1 MESRNTYAEVNVKK
15 FLRNIFE
22 ISKRAGVPVAPVLKA
37 DAYGHGAVR
46 LAHACQKDGIGFLI
60 VAFLEEGIQLRKSGI
75 TLPILILNYFN
86 PFYTKKAIEYDL
98 SITIYSFEQMK
109 KIVECI
115 DQSDKLKVHLNVD
128 TGMSRLGLDPE
139 NSLKLYK
146 EMKNDK
152 RFIIEG
158 VYTHFS
164 SADEPEDATNT
175 KQIKKFKAF
184 LNRIGKPRYI
194 HVSNSAATT
203 ILNLP
208 FGNMC
213 RVGIASYGLQPSSN
227 VQIDYIQP
235 VMSIHSTVSFV
246 KKLSKGQSVGY
257 GHTFTANKKMKVATV
272 PFGYADGLPRSL
284 SNKGEV
290 LIHSKR
296 ARILGRVSMD
306 QIVVDVSALNDVKM
320 GDDVIIIGESNGE
333 RISAEEVAEIAGTIN
348 YEIVCDISK
357 RVPRIYIEE

>member
-22 ISKRAGVPVAPVLKA
+22 ISKRVGMSVAPVLKA

-46 LAHACQKDGIGFLI
+46 LARACQKDGIGFLI
-60 VAFLEEGIQLRKSGI
+60 VAFLEEAIQLRESGI
-75 TLPILILNYFN
+75 TLPILILNYFD
-86 PFYTKKAIEYDL
+86 PSYTDKVIEYDL
-98 SITIYSFEQMK
+98 SITIYSFEQMRE
-109 KIVECI
+109 ITEYL
-115 DQSDKLKVHLNVD
+115 DQSDKLKIHLNVD
-128 TGMSRLGLDPE
+128 TGMSRLGLKPE

-146 EMKNDK
+146 EMRKDK
-152 RFIIEG
+152 RFIVEG

-164 SADEPEDATNT
+164 SADKPEDEVNT
-175 KQIKKFKAF
+175 EQIREFKAF
-184 LNRIGKPRYI
+184 LNRIEKPRYI
-194 HVSNSAATT
+194 HISNSAAAT
-203 ILNLP
+203 ILNP
-208 FGNMC
+208 SIGNLC
-213 RVGIASYGLQPSSN
+213 RVGIASYGLQPSFD

-296 ARILGRVSMD
+296 VPILGRVSMD
-306 QIVVDVSALNDVKM
+306 QIVVDVSILNDVKM
-320 GDDVIIIGESNGE
+320 GDDVVIIGESDGE
-333 RISAEEVAEIAGTIN
+333 RISAEEVAKIAGTIN